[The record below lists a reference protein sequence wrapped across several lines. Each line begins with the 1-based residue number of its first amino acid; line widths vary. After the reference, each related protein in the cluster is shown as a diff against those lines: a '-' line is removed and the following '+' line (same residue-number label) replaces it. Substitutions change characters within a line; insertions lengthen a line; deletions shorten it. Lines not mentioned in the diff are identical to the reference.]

1 MTNVQVD
8 VITEAVEIAV
18 DVMIENQ
25 ELQESR
31 ENLVNLVNRKKKI
44 KFFLNR
50 Y

>member
-1 MTNVQVD
+1 
-8 VITEAVEIAV
+8 
-18 DVMIENQ
+18 MIENQ

-31 ENLVNLVNRKKKI
+31 ENLVNRKKKI